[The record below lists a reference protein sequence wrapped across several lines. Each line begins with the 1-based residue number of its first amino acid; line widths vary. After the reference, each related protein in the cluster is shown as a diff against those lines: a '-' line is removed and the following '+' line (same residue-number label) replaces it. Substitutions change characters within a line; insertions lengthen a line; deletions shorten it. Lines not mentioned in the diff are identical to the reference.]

1 MRKRDVIAPHK
12 GDKRYA
18 RRDGQGKVTE
28 SQLNIGRCLAADRRI
43 QQRLSREKGQADRED
58 QKKANDRAGGDFAA
72 SDCHLLKRRCSFS
85 QGRQFK
91 TAVFSRPA
99 RRA

>member
-18 RRDGQGKVTE
+18 WPQTGA
-28 SQLNIGRCLAADRRI
+28 L